1 MALRDAVIEAAAA
14 SGGALIDAAQAV
26 PLASLARGSFFG
38 GSLEALRGRCVIV
51 AIRDQLTAALALL
64 ELDGIARR
72 MVLCTPDL
80 PPEHL
85 PHVARS
91 AQADAWLGDA
101 ASSEPPAGAGLEFA
115 VEAELRPPGGAHPSQ
130 RASPR
135 QCDTEWVLL
144 TSGTTGAPKLVAHT
158 LASLTNAFISR
169 ADRPG
174 RDTAPVW
181 STFYDIRRYG
191 GLQIYLRG
199 LYAGSLLLSSKDED
213 TTQFLARAA
222 AAGVTHISGT
232 PSHWRKAL
240 MSGAAARFSPAYVRL
255 SGEIAD
261 QGILDALR
269 AAFPRAVVAHAFA
282 STEAGV
288 GFEVRDGRA
297 GFPASLIGTSEHG
310 VELDVS
316 RGTLRIK
323 SPGNAA
329 AYLGA
334 GAPSLR
340 DAEGFVD
347 LGDRVELRDGRYH
360 FIGRSGG
367 IINVGGLKVHPEE
380 VEAVINSHPRV
391 RMSLVRARRSP
402 ITGAVVTAEVV
413 LADGG
418 ATVRETDE
426 RVRQEILEACR
437 TALAAHKVPAAI
449 RFVPSL
455 EMSASGKLVRPNES
469 PRAIH
474 NDTGQRVGRRESG
487 GEAEEEPSNA

>member
-14 SGGALIDAAQAV
+14 RGGALIGPERAV
-26 PLASLARGSFFG
+26 PLASLAQGSWFRGT
-38 GSLEALRGRCVIV
+38 LEALRGRSVIV
-51 AIRDQLTAALALL
+51 AIGDQLTAAVALL
-64 ELDGIARR
+64 ELDGVARR

-80 PPEHL
+80 SPQHL

-91 AQADAWLGDA
+91 AQADAWLADA
-101 ASSEPPAGAGLEFA
+101 ASAEPPAGVGLEFA
-115 VEAELRPPGGAHPSQ
+115 LEAQLQPPAGGRPPERVA
-130 RASPR
+130 PR
-135 QCDTEWVLL
+135 QYDTEWVLL

-158 LASLTNAFISR
+158 LSSLTNALGPAAQRQGQQPPGQAPER
-169 ADRPG
+169 AA
-174 RDTAPVW
+174 APVW

-199 LYAGSLLLSSKDED
+199 LYAGSLLLSSKEED
-213 TTQFLARAA
+213 TTAFLARAA

-240 MSGAAARFSPAYVRL
+240 MSGAAATFSPAYVRL

-261 QGILDALR
+261 QGILDALH
-269 AAFPRAVVAHAFA
+269 AAFPQAVVAHAFA

-288 GFEVRDGRA
+288 AFEVRDGRA
-297 GFPASLIGTSEHG
+297 GFPAGLVGTSAQG

-316 RGTLRIK
+316 RGTLRIR

-334 GAPSLR
+334 AAPSLR
-340 DAEGFVD
+340 DATGFVD

-360 FIGRSGG
+360 FVGRSGG

-391 RMSLVRARRSP
+391 RMSLVRARRNP
-402 ITGAVVTAEVV
+402 ITGAVVTADVV
-413 LADGG
+413 LADAAPAAGEGG
-418 ATVRETDE
+418 ADE
-426 RVRQEILEACR
+426 RIRQEILAACR
-437 TALAAHKVPAAI
+437 ATLAAHKVPAAI
-449 RFVPSL
+449 RVVPSL
-455 EMSASGKLVRPNES
+455 AMSASGKLVRPNE
-469 PRAIH
+469 
-474 NDTGQRVGRRESG
+474 
-487 GEAEEEPSNA
+487 

>member
-14 SGGALIDAAQAV
+14 HGGALIGPTRTI
-26 PLASLARGSFFG
+26 PLASLAQGSCFG
-38 GSLEALRGRCVIV
+38 GSLEALRGRSVIV
-51 AIRDQLTAALALL
+51 AIRDQLTAAAALL
-64 ELDGIARR
+64 ELDGMARR

-80 PPEHL
+80 SPEHL
-85 PHVARS
+85 PHVVRS

-101 ASSEPPAGAGLEFA
+101 SSSEPPAGVGLEFA
-115 VEAELRPPGGAHPSQ
+115 VAAELRPAGGGWP
-130 RASPR
+130 SPR
-135 QCDTEWVLL
+135 DAARTWDTEWVLL

-158 LASLTNAFISR
+158 LASLGNALGRSVQPEG
-169 ADRPG
+169 RPRVG
-174 RDTAPVW
+174 QAPEQPATPVW

-199 LYAGSLLLSSKDED
+199 LYAGSLLLSSKEED

-240 MSGAAARFSPAYVRL
+240 MSGATAGFSPTYVRL

-269 AAFPRAVVAHAFA
+269 AAFPGAVVAHAFA

-297 GFPASLIGTSEHG
+297 GFPASLVGTSEHG

-334 GAPSLR
+334 AAPSLR
-340 DAEGFVD
+340 DADGFVD
-347 LGDRVELRDGRYH
+347 LGDRIELRDGRYH
-360 FIGRSGG
+360 FVGRSGG

-391 RMSLVRARRSP
+391 RMSLVRARRNP
-402 ITGAVVTAEVV
+402 ITGAVVTADVV
-413 LADGG
+413 LADGVPAATENG
-418 ATVRETDE
+418 ADE
-426 RVRQEILEACR
+426 RIRLEILEACR
-437 TALAAHKVPAAI
+437 TTLPAHKVPALI

-455 EMSASGKLVRPNES
+455 EMSASGKLVRPS
-469 PRAIH
+469 A
-474 NDTGQRVGRRESG
+474 
-487 GEAEEEPSNA
+487 

>member
-1 MALRDAVIEAAAA
+1 MMMTLWDSVIGATAR
-14 SGGALIDAAQAV
+14 GGALIGPARTV
-26 PLASLARGSFFG
+26 PLASLAQSSCLAGR
-38 GSLEALRGRCVIV
+38 LESLRGRSVMV
-51 AIRDQLTAALALL
+51 AIRDQFTAAIALL
-64 ELDGIARR
+64 ELDGVARR

-80 PPEHL
+80 SPEHL

-101 ASSEPPAGAGLEFA
+101 SSSAPPAGVGLEFA
-115 VEAELRPPGGAHPSQ
+115 VDADPVPEACDVER
-130 RASPR
+130 RAS
-135 QCDTEWVLL
+135 CETEWVLL

-158 LASLTNAFISR
+158 LASLTSAFAGR
-169 ADRPG
+169 AREHG
-174 RDTAPVW
+174 KSPVW

-199 LYAGSLLLSSKDED
+199 LFSGSLMLSSAGEA
-213 TTQFLARAA
+213 TTDFLARAS

-240 MSGAAARFSPAYVRL
+240 MSGAAERFSPRYVRL

-269 AAFPRAVVAHAFA
+269 AAFPQAVVAHAFA

-288 GFEVRDGRA
+288 AFEVRDGRA
-297 GFPASLIGTSEHG
+297 GFPASLIGRSEEG

-323 SPGNAA
+323 SPGNAS
-329 AYLGA
+329 AYLGV
-334 GAPSLR
+334 GAPPLK

-347 LGDRVELRDGRYH
+347 LGDRLELREGRYY
-360 FIGRSGG
+360 FVGRSGG

-391 RMSLVRARRSP
+391 RMSLVRSRRNP
-402 ITGAVVTAEVV
+402 ITGAVVTADVV
-413 LADGG
+413 LADGAAAG
-418 ATVRETDE
+418 GERPDE
-426 RVRQEILEACR
+426 RIRQEILEACR
-437 TALAAHKVPAAI
+437 TSLAAHKVPALI

-455 EMSASGKLVRPNES
+455 EMSAAGKLVRPS
-469 PRAIH
+469 A
-474 NDTGQRVGRRESG
+474 
-487 GEAEEEPSNA
+487 